1 MQNLAKALAGF
12 HADVGPIHKQSDAQY
27 GKYADLA
34 TVLSAIAPVLSKHGL
49 CVTQTFM
56 PFEAGTSTTLLRTT
70 LLHTSGETVSSDLP
84 MPSTDGARNAL
95 HAFGAATTYLRR
107 YALLALLNLA
117 AEDDDGAS
125 FADDPKPVAKPGTG
139 THKRTPLA
147 GNGARSS
154 PNLLSDA
161 DRAALLTRMGS
172 LDADLKK
179 ALAADMRQQFNI
191 PANAPT
197 VADYIKTNA
206 DAAFVAEWIRAH
218 NTSAAVPA

>member
-139 THKRTPLA
+139 THKRTSLA